1 MQVQNHRK
9 NSPIGGWTGGKTT
22 LNRRF
27 YDPALEYKIER
38 ATLSKE
44 PQLRPAF
51 SLFIQRNIPFIGKLV
66 DKLR

>member
-27 YDPALEYKIER
+27 TTR
-38 ATLSKE
+38 LSSTK
-44 PQLRPAF
+44 
-51 SLFIQRNIPFIGKLV
+51 
-66 DKLR
+66 